1 MAAGKADDHT
11 KETREPGDA
20 PQAHERHAAAVA
32 DLEPLVAEAAVD
44 DAAPEVSADLKR
56 LKDQLLRTAAD
67 FDNFRKRSRR
77 EVAEAAERGR
87 ETMLKELLPV
97 FDNLERAT
105 LHSGN
110 ATNLEAFVEGIEMV
124 MKQFSESLK
133 RAGIERV
140 PSVGS
145 AFDPTV
151 HEAIQHLPTN
161 EHPPGTVTA
170 EVQGGYRLGGRL
182 IRAAMVVVAKAP
194 EE

>member
-1 MAAGKADDHT
+1 MTAEEADRHKQT
-11 KETREPGDA
+11 
-20 PQAHERHAAAVA
+20 HSHAAAAEEPKEHGATVA
-32 DLEPLVAEAAVD
+32 DLEPLVAEETD
-44 DAAPEVSADLKR
+44 DAPEISADLKR

-77 EVAEAAERGR
+77 EVADAAERGK
-87 ETMLKELLPV
+87 EMMLKELLPV

-105 LHSGN
+105 VHSGN

-124 MKQFSESLK
+124 MKQFAESLS

-140 PSVGS
+140 PSVG
-145 AFDPTV
+145 APFDPAV

-161 EHPPGTVTA
+161 DHPPGTVTA
-170 EVQGGYRLGGRL
+170 EVQGGYRLGDRL
-182 IRAAMVVVAKAP
+182 IRAALVVVAKAP